1 MVKTEK
7 EVQKQ
12 VIETFKSMGYA
23 YLGDLTKSD
32 NENINKE
39 SLKAWLVKNQKIN
52 DKRWQRIE
60 HEINNALKN
69 DLYEANQK
77 FYELLIYG
85 VKTKISQNEPTQTS
99 WLIDWKDVSKNE
111 FSVAEEVSV
120 KGPNMKRPDIVLYVN
135 GIALGVLE
143 LKNSSVSVESAIRQN
158 LDNQK
163 KEFIRDFFKTI
174 QLVMAGNESQGLR
187 YGVIETK
194 EKYYLSWKEEGVQ
207 KNLFETIEC
216 FLKKERFLEFIHDFL
231 IFDKGQKKCARF
243 HQYFA
248 VKKTQEFIRKQEFIH
263 KKEGGIIWHTQGS
276 GKSLTMVWL
285 AQWLRKN
292 RKEARILIVTDRREL
307 DAQIQGVFEGI
318 DEAIYRTDSKKDLL
332 SVLFEN
338 KEFLVGSLV
347 HKFDD
352 NDLEDLKRQPVLKE
366 WIVLV
371 DECHR
376 TQSGKLHNA
385 MKSLLPNAIF
395 IAFSGTPLLKQ
406 DKKTSQEV
414 FGNYIHCYKFNEAV
428 SDKVVL
434 DLNYEARSVDQ
445 YVSSPEKL
453 DEYFELKTQN
463 LNDAA
468 KTELKKKWANLQK
481 VFSTK
486 NRLEHIVQDIVLD
499 MAKLPRLSNGKGNA
513 MLVAESVYNACRY
526 FELFL
531 ETELKDKVAVI
542 TSYEPNIADLKDC
555 GSNESEE
562 SYKYRTYCK
571 MLQNFFNEKDEKKA
585 LNKTKEFE
593 EEVKKRFINEPSR
606 MKLLIVVDKLLTG
619 FDAPSLTYLYIDKK
633 MQDHELFQAV
643 CRVNRLDGEDKDF
656 GCIIDYSDLFDSLQE
671 AHSDYTNGAFENY
684 EREDIQGL
692 ISDKSQKIKKKL
704 EEARDQLSSLCESV
718 KEPKDEMDYIAYF
731 CGSDL
736 EKNAQKR
743 RLFYQLVGA
752 FLRMFVELNHLEKP
766 IYSKEEMQKIKQE
779 AQFYRHL
786 QKMIGLNSGDS
797 VDLKSYSE
805 DMRRILD
812 AYIKAT
818 DSKTLIKIEDQG
830 LCEVLAQ
837 MDIDDFNKA
846 LSQAFKN
853 ESSMA
858 ESIANNTKKRIIEKE
873 ASDPKYYEKLSS
885 LLNDLI
891 LQFREKKLTYLE
903 YLQQIHDLAK
913 QVIHKENKNYP
924 KKINTN
930 ALKTLYDNLDENE
943 ALALETDACIRGNKK
958 DGWVGHNQKE
968 KNLKIALRKIINDEG
983 LLENAF
989 NLAKHIKEYH

>member
-1 MVKTEK
+1 MKTEK

-52 DKRWQRIE
+52 HERWQRIE
-60 HEINNALKN
+60 HEIHKALEN

-120 KGPNMKRPDIVLYVN
+120 KGANTKRPDIVLYVN

-248 VKKTQEFIRKQEFIH
+248 IKKTQEFIKR
-263 KKEGGIIWHTQGS
+263 KEGGIIWHTQGS

-285 AQWLRKN
+285 TQWLRRNIKQP
-292 RKEARILIVTDRREL
+292 RILIVTDRREL

-318 DEAIYRTDSKKDLL
+318 GEAIYRADSKKDLL

-352 NDLEDLKRQPVLKE
+352 NDLEDLKKQPVLKE

-406 DKKTSQEV
+406 EKKTSQEV
-414 FGNYIHCYKFNEAV
+414 FGNYIHCYKFDEAV

-453 DEYFELKTQN
+453 DKYFELKTQN

-468 KTELKKKWANLQK
+468 KTELKKKWVNLQK

-531 ETELKDKVAVI
+531 ETELKDKMAVI
-542 TSYEPNIADLKDC
+542 TSYEPNITDLKDC

-585 LNKTKEFE
+585 LNKIKEFE
-593 EEVKKRFINEPSR
+593 EEVKKRFINEPAR

-633 MQDHELFQAV
+633 MQDHKLFQAV

-692 ISDKSQKIKKKL
+692 ISNKAQKIKKKL
-704 EEARDQLSSLCESV
+704 EEARDQLRSLCESV
-718 KEPKDEMDYIAYF
+718 KEPKDETGYIAYF

-743 RLFYQLVGA
+743 RLFYQLVGV
-752 FLRMFVELNHLEKP
+752 FLRMFVELNNLEKP

-837 MDIDDFNKA
+837 MGINDFNKE
-846 LSQAFKN
+846 LSQVFKN

-858 ESIANNTKKRIIEKE
+858 ESIANNTRKRIIEKE

-891 LQFREKKLTYLE
+891 NQFREKKLTYLE
-903 YLQQIHDLAK
+903 YLQQIRNLAQ
-913 QVIHKENKNYP
+913 QVIHKEDKNYP

-943 ALALETDACIRGNKK
+943 ALALKIDACIRDNKK

-983 LLENAF
+983 LLENIF
-989 NLAKHIKEYH
+989 NLAKNIEEYR

>member
-1 MVKTEK
+1 MMKTEK

-12 VIETFKSMGYA
+12 VIETFKAMGYA

-32 NENINKE
+32 NKNINKE
-39 SLKAWLVKNQKIN
+39 SLKAWLIKNQKIEPE
-52 DKRWQRIE
+52 RWHKIE
-60 HEINNALKN
+60 QKIHNALKN
-69 DLYEANQK
+69 DLYEANQT

-85 VKTKISQNEPTQTS
+85 VKTKISQNENTQTTY
-99 WLIDWKDVSKNE
+99 LIDWKDVSKNE

-120 KGPNMKRPDIVLYVN
+120 KGPNMKRPDVVLYVN

-143 LKNSSVSVESAIRQN
+143 LKKSSVSVESGIRQN

-174 QLVMAGNESQGLR
+174 QLVMAGNESQGLK
-187 YGVIETK
+187 YSVIETK
-194 EKYYLSWKEEGVQ
+194 EKYYLSWKEEGVL

-216 FLKKERFLEFIHDFL
+216 FLEKERFLEFIHDFL

-248 VKKTQEFIRKQEFIH
+248 IKKTQEFIKR
-263 KKEGGIIWHTQGS
+263 KEGGIIWHTQGS

-285 AQWLRKN
+285 TKWLRSN
-292 RKEARILIVTDRREL
+292 KEQARILIVTDRREL

-318 DEAIYRTDSKKDLL
+318 GEAIYRADSKKDLL

-338 KEFLVGSLV
+338 KEFLVSSLM

-352 NDLEDLKRQPVLKE
+352 NDLKQPVLKE
-366 WIVLV
+366 WVVLV

-376 TQSGKLHNA
+376 TQSAKLHKA

-428 SDKVVL
+428 SDRVVL

-445 YVSSPEKL
+445 YVSSPTKL
-453 DEYFELKTQN
+453 DEYFELKTQG
-463 LNDAA
+463 LNETA
-468 KTELKKKWANLQK
+468 KTELKKKWVNLQK

-486 NRLEHIVQDIVLD
+486 DRLDRIVQDIVLD
-499 MAKLPRLSNGKGNA
+499 MAKLPRLRSEKGNA
-513 MLVAESVYNACRY
+513 MLVAESVYNACQY

-542 TSYEPNIADLKDC
+542 TCYEPNIADLKDC
-555 GSNESEE
+555 GSDENEE
-562 SYKYRTYCK
+562 SYKYRTYCT
-571 MLQNFFNEKDEKKA
+571 MLQNFFNEKDKKKA
-585 LNKTKEFE
+585 LNKIKEFE
-593 EEVKKRFINEPSR
+593 EEVKKRFINEPNR
-606 MKLLIVVDKLLTG
+606 MKLLIVVNKLLTG
-619 FDAPSLTYLYIDKK
+619 FDAPSLTYLYMDKK

-643 CRVNRLDGEDKDF
+643 CRVNRLDSEDKDF
-656 GCIIDYSDLFDSLQE
+656 GCIIDYKDLFDSLQE
-671 AHSDYTNGAFENY
+671 AHSDYTNKAFENY
-684 EREDIQGL
+684 EREYIQGL
-692 ISDKSQKIKKKL
+692 ISDKSQKIKKRL
-704 EEARDQLSSLCESV
+704 EETRDQLKSLGESV

-752 FLRMFVELNHLEKP
+752 FLRMFVELNNLEKSV
-766 IYSKEEMQKIKQE
+766 YSKEEMQKIKQE
-779 AQFYRHL
+779 AEFYRYL

-837 MDIDDFNKA
+837 MDINDFNKE
-846 LSQAFKN
+846 LSEVFKN

-858 ESIANNTKKRIIEKE
+858 ESIANNTRKRIIEKE

-903 YLQQIHDLAK
+903 YLQQIQHLAK
-913 QVIHKENKNYP
+913 QVIDKEKNYP

-943 ALALETDACIRGNKK
+943 ALSLEIDACIRGNKK

-968 KNLKIALRKIINDEG
+968 KNLKIALRKIINDEV
-983 LLENAF
+983 LLENIF
-989 NLAKHIKEYH
+989 NLAKHIEEYY

>member
-1 MVKTEK
+1 MKTEK
-7 EVQKQ
+7 EVQNQ

-39 SLKAWLVKNQKIN
+39 SLKAWLIKSQKIEPE
-52 DKRWQRIE
+52 RWNQIE
-60 HEINNALKN
+60 YKINKALKN

-85 VKTKISQNEPTQTS
+85 VKTQISQNENTQTA
-99 WLIDWKDVSKNE
+99 WLIDWKNIFNNE

-120 KGPNMKRPDIVLYVN
+120 KGPNAKRPDVVLYVN

-143 LKNSSVSVESAIRQN
+143 LKKSSVSVESGIRQN

-174 QLVMAGNESQGLR
+174 QLVMAGNESQGLK

-216 FLKKERFLEFIHDFL
+216 FLEKERFLEFIHDFL

-248 VKKTQEFIRKQEFIH
+248 IKKTQEFIQR
-263 KKEGGIIWHTQGS
+263 KEGGIIWHTQGS

-285 AQWLRKN
+285 TRWLRRN
-292 RKEARILIVTDRREL
+292 RERARVLIVIDRREL
-307 DAQIQGVFEGI
+307 DAQIQGVFQGI
-318 DEAIYRTDSKKDLL
+318 GEKIYRADSKKDLL

-352 NDLEDLKRQPVLKE
+352 NDLEDLKKQPVLKE
-366 WIVLV
+366 WVVLV

-376 TQSGKLHNA
+376 TQSGKLHKA

-414 FGNYIHCYKFNEAV
+414 FGDYIHCYKFNEAV

-434 DLNYEARSVDQ
+434 DLNYEARSVEQ

-468 KTELKKKWANLQK
+468 KTELKKKWVNLQK

-486 NRLEHIVQDIVLD
+486 DRLEHIVQDIVLD
-499 MAKLPRLSNGKGNA
+499 MAKLPRLRSEKGNA

-555 GSNESEE
+555 GSDESEE
-562 SYKYRTYCK
+562 SYKYRAYGK

-593 EEVKKRFINEPSR
+593 EEVKKRFINEPAR

-619 FDAPSLTYLYIDKK
+619 FDAPSLTYLYMDKK
-633 MQDHELFQAV
+633 MQDHGLFQAV
-643 CRVNRLDGEDKDF
+643 CRVNRLDSEDKDF
-656 GCIIDYSDLFDSLQE
+656 GSIIDY
-671 AHSDYTNGAFENY
+671 
-684 EREDIQGL
+684 
-692 ISDKSQKIKKKL
+692 
-704 EEARDQLSSLCESV
+704 
-718 KEPKDEMDYIAYF
+718 
-731 CGSDL
+731 SDL

-752 FLRMFVELNHLEKP
+752 FLRMFVELNNLEKP
-766 IYSKEEMQKIKQE
+766 IYSKEETQQIKQE
-779 AQFYRHL
+779 AECYRHL
-786 QKMIGLNSGDS
+786 QKVIGLSSGDS

-812 AYIKAT
+812 AYIKTT
-818 DSKTLIKIEDQG
+818 DSEVLFQIEDQG

-858 ESIANNTKKRIIEKE
+858 ESIANNTRKRIIEKE

-913 QVIHKENKNYP
+913 KVINKEDRNYP

-943 ALALETDACIRGNKK
+943 ALALEIDACIRGNKK

-968 KNLKIALRKIINDEG
+968 KNLKIALRKIINDEV
-983 LLENAF
+983 LLENVF
-989 NLAKHIKEYH
+989 NLAKHIEEYH

>member
-1 MVKTEK
+1 MKTEK
-7 EVQKQ
+7 EVQNQ
-12 VIETFKSMGYA
+12 VIETFKAMGYA

-39 SLKAWLVKNQKIN
+39 SLKAWLIKNQKIN
-52 DKRWQRIE
+52 DERWRKIE
-60 HEINNALKN
+60 QKIHDALKN
-69 DLYEANQK
+69 DLYEANQT

-85 VKTKISQNEPTQTS
+85 VKTKISQNENTQTTY
-99 WLIDWKDVSKNE
+99 LIDWKDVSKNE

-120 KGPNMKRPDIVLYVN
+120 KGPNAKRPDIVLYVN

-143 LKNSSVSVESAIRQN
+143 LKKSSVSVESGIRQN

-194 EKYYLSWKEEGVQ
+194 EKYYLSWKEEGVL

-216 FLKKERFLEFIHDFL
+216 FLDKKRFLEFIHDFL

-248 VKKTQEFIRKQEFIH
+248 IKKTQEFIQR
-263 KKEGGIIWHTQGS
+263 KEGGIIWHTQGS

-285 AQWLRKN
+285 ARWLREN
-292 RKEARILIVTDRREL
+292 IQQARILIVTDRREL
-307 DAQIQGVFEGI
+307 DAQIQGVFLGI
-318 DEAIYRTDSKKDLL
+318 GENLYRADSKKDLL

-338 KEFLVGSLV
+338 KKFLVSSLM

-352 NDLEDLKRQPVLKE
+352 NDLKQPVLKE
-366 WIVLV
+366 WVVLV

-376 TQSGKLHNA
+376 TQSGKLHKA

-406 DKKTSQEV
+406 EKKTSQEV

-428 SDKVVL
+428 SDRVVL
-434 DLNYEARSVDQ
+434 DLNYEARSVNQ
-445 YVSSPEKL
+445 YVSDPVKL
-453 DEYFELKTQN
+453 DEYFELKTQG
-463 LNDAA
+463 LNEAA

-555 GSNESEE
+555 GSDESEE

-593 EEVKKRFINEPSR
+593 EEVKKRFINEPAR

-619 FDAPSLTYLYIDKK
+619 FDAPSLTYLYMDKK
-633 MQDHELFQAV
+633 MQDHGLFQAV
-643 CRVNRLDGEDKDF
+643 CRVNRLDSEDKDF
-656 GCIIDYSDLFDSLQE
+656 GCIIDYKDLFDSLQE
-671 AHSDYTNGAFENY
+671 AHSDYTNKAFENY

-692 ISDKSQKIKKKL
+692 ISDKAQKIKKRL
-704 EEARDQLSSLCESV
+704 EETRDQLKSLCESV

-731 CGSDL
+731 CGNDL

-752 FLRMFVELNHLEKP
+752 FLRMFVELNNLEKP
-766 IYSKEEMQKIKQE
+766 VYSKEETQKIKQE
-779 AQFYRHL
+779 AEFYRHL
-786 QKMIGLNSGDS
+786 QKVIGLSSGDS

-837 MDIDDFNKA
+837 MNIDDFNKA
-846 LSQAFKN
+846 LSQVFKN

-891 LQFREKKLTYLE
+891 NQFREKKLTYLE
-903 YLQQIHDLAK
+903 YLQQIHNLAQ
-913 QVIHKENKNYP
+913 QVIHKEDKNYP
-924 KKINTN
+924 KKINTK

-968 KNLKIALRKIINDEG
+968 KNLKIALRKIINDEV
-983 LLENAF
+983 LLENIF
-989 NLAKHIKEYH
+989 NLAKHIEEYH

>member
-52 DKRWQRIE
+52 DERWRRIG
-60 HEINNALKN
+60 HKINEALTN

-120 KGPNMKRPDIVLYVN
+120 KGPNTKRPDMVLYVN

-143 LKNSSVSVESAIRQN
+143 LKNSSVSVGSAIRQN

-194 EKYYLSWKEEGVQ
+194 EKHYLSWKEEGVQ

-248 VKKTQEFIRKQEFIH
+248 IKKTQEFIH

-285 AQWLRKN
+285 TQWLRKN
-292 RKEARILIVTDRREL
+292 IKQSRILIVTDRTEL

-318 DEAIYRTDSKKDLL
+318 GEAIYRADSKKDLL

-352 NDLEDLKRQPVLKE
+352 NDLEDLKKQPVLKE

-414 FGNYIHCYKFNEAV
+414 FGDYIHCYKFNEAV

-463 LNDAA
+463 LNDTA

-513 MLVAESVYNACRY
+513 MLVAESVCNACRY

-542 TSYEPNIADLKDC
+542 TSYEPNITDLKDC

-562 SYKYRTYCK
+562 SYKYRAYCK

-593 EEVKKRFINEPSR
+593 EEVKKRFINEPAR

-684 EREDIQGL
+684 EKEDIQGL
-692 ISDKSQKIKKKL
+692 ISNKAQKIKKKL
-704 EEARDQLSSLCESV
+704 EEARDQLRSLCESV
-718 KEPKDEMDYIAYF
+718 KEPKDETGYIAYF

-743 RLFYQLVGA
+743 RLFYQLVGV
-752 FLRMFVELNHLEKP
+752 FLRMFVELNYLEKP

-837 MDIDDFNKA
+837 MDINDFNKE
-846 LSQAFKN
+846 LSEVFKN

-891 LQFREKKLTYLE
+891 NQFREKKLTYLE
-903 YLQQIHDLAK
+903 YLQQIHNLAK
-913 QVIHKENKNYP
+913 QVIHKEDKNYP

-930 ALKTLYDNLDENE
+930 ALKTLYDNLNQNE
-943 ALALETDACIRGNKK
+943 ALALEIDACVRDNKK

-983 LLENAF
+983 LLENTF
-989 NLAKHIKEYH
+989 NLAKHIDEYH

>member
-52 DKRWQRIE
+52 HERWQRIE
-60 HEINNALKN
+60 HKINNALKN
-69 DLYEANQK
+69 DLYEANQE
-77 FYELLIYG
+77 FYKLLIYG
-85 VKTKISQNEPTQTS
+85 VRTRISQNEPTQTS
-99 WLIDWKDVSKNE
+99 WLIDWKDVFKNE
-111 FSVAEEVSV
+111 FSVVEEVSV
-120 KGPNMKRPDIVLYVN
+120 KGQNMKRPDMVLYVN

-194 EKYYLSWKEEGVQ
+194 EKHYLSWKEEGVQ

-248 VKKTQEFIRKQEFIH
+248 VKKTQEFIH

-285 AQWLRKN
+285 TKWLRKN
-292 RKEARILIVTDRREL
+292 IKQARILIVTDRREL
-307 DAQIQGVFEGI
+307 DAQIQGVFLGI
-318 DEAIYRTDSKKDLL
+318 GEAIYRTDSKKDLL

-338 KEFLVGSLV
+338 KEFLIGSLV

-352 NDLEDLKRQPVLKE
+352 NDLEDLKKQPVLKE

-376 TQSGKLHNA
+376 TQSGKLHNT

-406 DKKTSQEV
+406 DKKISQEV

-445 YVSSPEKL
+445 YVSSPKKL

-542 TSYEPNIADLKDC
+542 TSYEPNITDLKDC

-562 SYKYRTYCK
+562 SYKYRAYCK

-633 MQDHELFQAV
+633 MQDHGLFQAV

-692 ISDKSQKIKKKL
+692 ISNKAQKIKKKL
-704 EEARDQLSSLCESV
+704 EEARDQLRSLCESV
-718 KEPKDEMDYIAYF
+718 KEPKDETDYIAYF
-731 CGSDL
+731 CGRDL

-766 IYSKEEMQKIKQE
+766 IYSKEGMQKIKQE

-837 MDIDDFNKA
+837 MDINDFHKE
-846 LSQAFKN
+846 LSEVFKK

-858 ESIANNTKKRIIEKE
+858 ESIANNTRKRIIEKE

-891 LQFREKKLTYLE
+891 NQFREKKLTYLE
-903 YLQQIHDLAK
+903 YLQQIHNLAK
-913 QVIHKENKNYP
+913 QVIHKEDKNYP

-930 ALKTLYDNLDENE
+930 ALKTLYDNLDQNE
-943 ALALETDACIRGNKK
+943 ALALEIDACIRDNKK

-968 KNLKIALRKIINDEG
+968 KNLKIALRKIINDES
-983 LLENAF
+983 LLENIF
-989 NLAKHIKEYH
+989 NLAKHIDEYH

>member
-1 MVKTEK
+1 MMKTER

-12 VIETFKSMGYA
+12 VIETFKAMGYA

-39 SLKAWLVKNQKIN
+39 SLKAWLIKNQKIEP
-52 DKRWQRIE
+52 KRWHKIE
-60 HEINNALKN
+60 QKIHNALKN
-69 DLYEANQK
+69 DLYEANQT

-85 VKTKISQNEPTQTS
+85 VGTKISQNENFQTTY
-99 WLIDWKDVSKNE
+99 LIDWKDVSKNE

-120 KGPNMKRPDIVLYVN
+120 KGPNMKRPDVVLYVN

-143 LKNSSVSVESAIRQN
+143 LKKSSVSVESGIRQN

-174 QLVMAGNESQGLR
+174 QLVMAGNESQGLK

-194 EKYYLSWKEEGVQ
+194 EKYYLSWKEEGVL

-231 IFDKGQKKCARF
+231 IFDKGQKKCTRF

-248 VKKTQEFIRKQEFIH
+248 IKKTQEFINR
-263 KKEGGIIWHTQGS
+263 KEGGIIWHTQGS

-285 AQWLRKN
+285 TKWLRGN
-292 RKEARILIVTDRREL
+292 TTQARVLIVTDRTEL
-307 DAQIQGVFEGI
+307 DAQIQGVFEEIGE
-318 DEAIYRTDSKKDLL
+318 DLYRADSKKDLL

-338 KEFLVGSLV
+338 KEFLVGSLM

-352 NDLEDLKRQPVLKE
+352 NDLKQPVLKE
-366 WIVLV
+366 WVVLV

-376 TQSGKLHNA
+376 THSGKLHNA

-453 DEYFELKTQN
+453 DEYFELKTQG
-463 LNDAA
+463 LNETA
-468 KTELKKKWANLQK
+468 KTELKKKWVNLQK

-486 NRLEHIVQDIVLD
+486 DRLARIVQDIVLD
-499 MAKLPRLSNGKGNA
+499 MAKLPRLRSGKGNA

-555 GSNESEE
+555 GSDENEE
-562 SYKYRTYCK
+562 SYKYRAYCK

-585 LNKTKEFE
+585 LNKIKEFE
-593 EEVKKRFINEPSR
+593 EKVKERFINEPNR

-619 FDAPSLTYLYIDKK
+619 FDAPSLTYLYMDKK
-633 MQDHELFQAV
+633 MQDHGLFQAV
-643 CRVNRLDGEDKDF
+643 CRVNRLDSEDKDF
-656 GCIIDYSDLFDSLQE
+656 GCIIDYKDLFDSLQE
-671 AHSDYTNGAFENY
+671 AHSDYTNKAFENY
-684 EREDIQGL
+684 ERGDIQGL
-692 ISDKSQKIKKKL
+692 ISDKAQKIKKKL
-704 EEARDQLSSLCESV
+704 EETRDQLKSLCESV

-731 CGSDL
+731 CGDNL
-736 EKNAQKR
+736 EKSAQKR

-752 FLRMFVELNHLEKP
+752 FLRMFVELNNLEKP
-766 IYSKEEMQKIKQE
+766 IYSKEETQTIKQE
-779 AQFYRHL
+779 AEFYRHL
-786 QKMIGLNSGDS
+786 QKAVSLSSGDS

-805 DMRRILD
+805 DMHRILD

-818 DSKTLIKIEDQG
+818 DSKVLIRIEDQG

-837 MDIDDFNKA
+837 MDINDFDKE

-853 ESSMA
+853 KSSVA

-891 LQFREKKLTYLE
+891 NQFREKKLTYLE
-903 YLQQIHDLAK
+903 YLQQIQHLAK
-913 QVIHKENKNYP
+913 KVIDKENKNYP

-930 ALKTLYDNLDENE
+930 ALKALYNNLDQNE
-943 ALALETDACIRGNKK
+943 ALALKIDACIRDNKK
-958 DGWVGHNQKE
+958 DGWVGHHQKE

-983 LLENAF
+983 LLENTF
-989 NLAKHIKEYH
+989 NLAKNIEEYR

>member
-52 DKRWQRIE
+52 DERWHKIE
-60 HEINNALKN
+60 QKINNALKN

-85 VKTKISQNEPTQTS
+85 VKTKISQNENTQTTYF
-99 WLIDWKDVSKNE
+99 IDWKDISKNE

-120 KGPNMKRPDIVLYVN
+120 KGPNTKRPDVVLYVN

-143 LKNSSVSVESAIRQN
+143 LKNSSVSVESGIRQN

-174 QLVMAGNESQGLR
+174 QLVMAGNESQGLK
-187 YGVIETK
+187 YGVIETE
-194 EKYYLSWKEEGVQ
+194 EKYYLSWKEEGVL

-216 FLKKERFLEFIHDFL
+216 FLEKGRFLEFIHDFL

-248 VKKTQEFIRKQEFIH
+248 IKKTQEFIKR
-263 KKEGGIIWHTQGS
+263 KEGGIIWHTQGS

-285 AQWLRKN
+285 TRWLRKN
-292 RKEARILIVTDRREL
+292 IKQARVLIVTDRREL
-307 DAQIQGVFEGI
+307 DAQIQGVFQGI
-318 DEAIYRTDSKKDLL
+318 GEDLYRADSKKDLL

-338 KEFLVGSLV
+338 KEFLVGSLMY
-347 HKFDD
+347 KFDD
-352 NDLEDLKRQPVLKE
+352 NDLKQPVLKE

-376 TQSGKLHNA
+376 TQSGKLHKA

-414 FGNYIHCYKFNEAV
+414 FGDYIHCYKFNEAV

-434 DLNYEARSVDQ
+434 DLNYEARSVEQ

-468 KTELKKKWANLQK
+468 KTELKKKWVNLQK

-486 NRLEHIVQDIVLD
+486 DRFEHIVQDIVLD

-513 MLVAESVYNACRY
+513 MLVAEGVHNACRY

-562 SYKYRTYCK
+562 SYKYRVYCK

-585 LNKTKEFE
+585 LNKIKEFE
-593 EEVKKRFINEPSR
+593 EEVKKRFINEPAR

-619 FDAPSLTYLYIDKK
+619 FDAPSLTYLYIDNK
-633 MQDHELFQAV
+633 MKDHKLFQAV
-643 CRVNRLDGEDKDF
+643 CRVNRLDSEDKDF

-671 AHSDYTNGAFENY
+671 AHSDYTNGAFEDY

-692 ISDKSQKIKKKL
+692 ISDKAQKIKKKL
-704 EEARDQLSSLCESV
+704 EEARDQLRSLGESV

-731 CGSDL
+731 CGNDL

-766 IYSKEEMQKIKQE
+766 VYSKEEMQQIKQE
-779 AQFYRHL
+779 VQFYRHL

-830 LCEVLAQ
+830 LCEVLTQ
-837 MDIDDFNKA
+837 MDINDFNKE

-903 YLQQIHDLAK
+903 YLQQIQDLAK
-913 QVIHKENKNYP
+913 KVIDKEDKNYP
-924 KKINTN
+924 KKINTK

-943 ALALETDACIRGNKK
+943 ALALKTDACIRGNKK

-968 KNLKIALRKIINDEG
+968 KNLKIALRKIINDEV
-983 LLENAF
+983 LLENIF
-989 NLAKHIKEYH
+989 NLAKHIEEYH

>member
-52 DKRWQRIE
+52 DERWQRIE
-60 HEINNALKN
+60 HEINDALNN
-69 DLYEANQK
+69 DLYESNQK

-120 KGPNMKRPDIVLYVN
+120 KGPNTKRPDMVLYVN

-174 QLVMAGNESQGLR
+174 QLVMVGNESQGLR
-187 YGVIETK
+187 YGVIETE

-216 FLKKERFLEFIHDFL
+216 FLQKERFLEFIHDFL

-248 VKKTQEFIRKQEFIH
+248 VKKTQEFIH
-263 KKEGGIIWHTQGS
+263 KEEEGGIIWHTQGS

-285 AQWLRKN
+285 TQWLRRNTKQ
-292 RKEARILIVTDRREL
+292 ARILIVTDRREL
-307 DAQIQGVFEGI
+307 DAQIQAVFLGI
-318 DEAIYRTDSKKDLL
+318 GEAIYRTDSKKDLL

-338 KEFLVGSLV
+338 KKSLVGSLV

-352 NDLEDLKRQPVLKE
+352 NDLEDLKKQPVLKE

-445 YVSSPEKL
+445 YVSSPKKL

-499 MAKLPRLSNGKGNA
+499 MAKLPRLGNGKGNA

-531 ETELKDKVAVI
+531 ETELKDKVAAI

-619 FDAPSLTYLYIDKK
+619 FDAPSLTYSYIDKK
-633 MQDHELFQAV
+633 MQDHGLFQAV

-692 ISDKSQKIKKKL
+692 ISDKAQKIKKKL

-718 KEPKDEMDYIAYF
+718 KEPKDETDYIAYF

-743 RLFYQLVGA
+743 RLFYQLVGV
-752 FLRMFVELNHLEKP
+752 FLRMFVELNNLEKP

-805 DMRRILD
+805 DMHRILD
-812 AYIKAT
+812 AYIKAI

-830 LCEVLAQ
+830 LCEV
-837 MDIDDFNKA
+837 FSPNG
-846 LSQAFKN
+846 
-853 ESSMA
+853 
-858 ESIANNTKKRIIEKE
+858 
-873 ASDPKYYEKLSS
+873 Y
-885 LLNDLI
+885 
-891 LQFREKKLTYLE
+891 
-903 YLQQIHDLAK
+903 
-913 QVIHKENKNYP
+913 
-924 KKINTN
+924 
-930 ALKTLYDNLDENE
+930 
-943 ALALETDACIRGNKK
+943 
-958 DGWVGHNQKE
+958 
-968 KNLKIALRKIINDEG
+968 
-983 LLENAF
+983 
-989 NLAKHIKEYH
+989 

>member
-1 MVKTEK
+1 MKTEK

-12 VIETFKSMGYA
+12 VIKTFKSMGYA

-52 DKRWQRIE
+52 HERWQRIE
-60 HEINNALKN
+60 NEINNALKN

-85 VKTKISQNEPTQTS
+85 VKTKTSQNEPTQTS
-99 WLIDWKDVSKNE
+99 WLIDWKDVYKNE

-120 KGPNMKRPDIVLYVN
+120 KGQNTKRPDMVLYVN

-158 LDNQK
+158 IDNQK

-248 VKKTQEFIRKQEFIH
+248 VKKTQEFIHR
-263 KKEGGIIWHTQGS
+263 KEGGIIWHTQGS

-285 AQWLRKN
+285 TQWLRRNIKQ
-292 RKEARILIVTDRREL
+292 ARILIVTDRREL
-307 DAQIQGVFEGI
+307 DAQIQGVFLGI
-318 DEAIYRTDSKKDLL
+318 GEAIYRADSKKDLL

-352 NDLEDLKRQPVLKE
+352 NDLEDLKKQPVLEK

-385 MKSLLPNAIF
+385 MKSLIPNAIF

-414 FGNYIHCYKFNEAV
+414 FGDYIHCYKFNEAV

-445 YVSSPEKL
+445 YVSSPKKL

-463 LNDAA
+463 LNDTA

-542 TSYEPNIADLKDC
+542 TSYEPNITDLKDC
-555 GSNESEE
+555 GSNENEE

-633 MQDHELFQAV
+633 MQDHGLFQAV
-643 CRVNRLDGEDKDF
+643 CRMNRLDGEDKDF

-684 EREDIQGL
+684 KKEDIQGL
-692 ISDKSQKIKKKL
+692 ISNKAQKIKKKL
-704 EEARDQLSSLCESV
+704 EEARDQLRSLCESV

-779 AQFYRHL
+779 VQFYRHL

-837 MDIDDFNKA
+837 MDINDFHKE
-846 LSQAFKN
+846 LSEVFKK

-858 ESIANNTKKRIIEKE
+858 ESIANNTRKRIIEKE

-891 LQFREKKLTYLE
+891 NQFREKKLTYLE
-903 YLQQIHDLAK
+903 YLQQIHNLAK
-913 QVIHKENKNYP
+913 QVIHKEDKNYP

-930 ALKTLYDNLDENE
+930 ALKTLYDNLDQNE
-943 ALALETDACIRGNKK
+943 ALALEIDACIRDNKK

-968 KNLKIALRKIINDEG
+968 KNLKIALRKIINDES
-983 LLENAF
+983 LLENIF
-989 NLAKHIKEYH
+989 NLAKHIDKYH

>member
-1 MVKTEK
+1 
-7 EVQKQ
+7 
-12 VIETFKSMGYA
+12 MGNSN
-23 YLGDLTKSD
+23 KSD

-52 DKRWQRIE
+52 DERWQRIE
-60 HEINNALKN
+60 HEIHKALKN

-85 VKTKISQNEPTQTS
+85 VKTKISQDEPTQTS

-120 KGPNMKRPDIVLYVN
+120 KGPNTKRPDMVLYVN

-187 YGVIETK
+187 YGVIETE
-194 EKYYLSWKEEGVQ
+194 EKYYLSWKEEGVL

-248 VKKTQEFIRKQEFIH
+248 VKKTQEFIH

-285 AQWLRKN
+285 TKWLRKN
-292 RKEARILIVTDRREL
+292 KKQARILIVTDRREL

-318 DEAIYRTDSKKDLL
+318 GEAIYRADSKKDLL

-352 NDLEDLKRQPVLKE
+352 NDLEDLKKQPVLKE

-395 IAFSGTPLLKQ
+395 IAFSGTPLLQQ

-445 YVSSPEKL
+445 YISNPKKL

-463 LNDAA
+463 LNDTA

-593 EEVKKRFINEPSR
+593 EEIKKRFINEPAR

-633 MQDHELFQAV
+633 MQDHGLFQAV

-671 AHSDYTNGAFENY
+671 AHSDYANGAFENY
-684 EREDIQGL
+684 EKEDIQGL
-692 ISDKSQKIKKKL
+692 ISNKSQKIKKKL
-704 EEARDQLSSLCESV
+704 EETRDQLRSLGESV
-718 KEPKDEMDYIAYF
+718 KEPKDETGYIAYF

-766 IYSKEEMQKIKQE
+766 VYSQEEMQKIKQE

-837 MDIDDFNKA
+837 MDINDFNKE
-846 LSQAFKN
+846 LSQVFKN

-891 LQFREKKLTYLE
+891 NQFREKKLTYLE
-903 YLQQIHDLAK
+903 YLQQIHNLAK
-913 QVIHKENKNYP
+913 QVIHKEDKNYP

-930 ALKTLYDNLDENE
+930 ALKALYDNLDQNE
-943 ALALETDACIRGNKK
+943 ALALEIDACIRDNKK

-968 KNLKIALRKIINDEG
+968 KNLKIALRKVINDEG
-983 LLENAF
+983 LLENIF
-989 NLAKHIKEYH
+989 NLAKRIDKYH

>member
-1 MVKTEK
+1 MKTEK

-39 SLKAWLVKNQKIN
+39 SLKAWLVKNQTIN
-52 DKRWQRIE
+52 DERWQRIE

-85 VKTKISQNEPTQTS
+85 VKTKISQNENFQTTY
-99 WLIDWKDVSKNE
+99 LIDWKDVSKNE

-143 LKNSSVSVESAIRQN
+143 LKKSSVSVESTIRQN

-174 QLVMAGNESQGLR
+174 QLVMAGNESQGLK

-248 VKKTQEFIRKQEFIH
+248 VKKTQEFIH

-285 AQWLRKN
+285 AQWLRRN

-318 DEAIYRTDSKKDLL
+318 GEAIYRADSKKDLL

-366 WIVLV
+366 WVVLV

-406 DKKTSQEV
+406 DKKTSREV

-445 YVSSPEKL
+445 YVSSPKKL

-463 LNDAA
+463 LNEAA

-486 NRLEHIVQDIVLD
+486 NRLEHIAQDIVLD

-513 MLVAESVYNACRY
+513 MLVAGSVYNACRY

-542 TSYEPNIADLKDC
+542 TSYEPNITDLKDC
-555 GSNESEE
+555 GSHESEE
-562 SYKYRTYCK
+562 SYKYRAYCK

-606 MKLLIVVDKLLTG
+606 MKLLIVVHRLLTG

-633 MQDHELFQAV
+633 MQDHGLFQAV

-656 GCIIDYSDLFDSLQE
+656 GSIIDYSDLFDSLQE
-671 AHSDYTNGAFENY
+671 VHSDYTNGAFENY

-692 ISDKSQKIKKKL
+692 ISDKAQKIKKKL
-704 EEARDQLSSLCESV
+704 EEARDQLRSLCESV
-718 KEPKDEMDYIAYF
+718 KEPKDETDYIAYF

-736 EKNAQKR
+736 EKSAQKR

-752 FLRMFVELNHLEKP
+752 FLRMFVELNHLEKS
-766 IYSKEEMQKIKQE
+766 IYSQEEMQKIKQE

-805 DMRRILD
+805 DMHRILD

-837 MDIDDFNKA
+837 MDINDFSKE
-846 LSQAFKN
+846 LSEVFKK

-885 LLNDLI
+885 LLDDLI
-891 LQFREKKLTYLE
+891 SQFREKKLTYLE
-903 YLQQIHDLAK
+903 YLQQIRNLAK
-913 QVIHKENKNYP
+913 QVVHKEDKNYP

-930 ALKTLYDNLDENE
+930 ALKTLYDNLDQNE
-943 ALALETDACIRGNKK
+943 ALALEIDACIRDNKK

-968 KNLKIALRKIINDEG
+968 KNLKIALRKIINDED
-983 LLENAF
+983 LLENTF
-989 NLAKHIKEYH
+989 NLAKHIDEYH

>member
-1 MVKTEK
+1 
-7 EVQKQ
+7 
-12 VIETFKSMGYA
+12 MGYA

-52 DKRWQRIE
+52 DERWHKIE
-60 HEINNALKN
+60 QKIHNALKN

-85 VKTKISQNEPTQTS
+85 VNTKISQNEPYQTT

-120 KGPNMKRPDIVLYVN
+120 KGPNTKRPDVVLYVN

-143 LKNSSVSVESAIRQN
+143 LKKSSVSVESGIRQN

-187 YGVIETK
+187 YGVIETE
-194 EKYYLSWKEEGVQ
+194 EKYYLSWKEEGVL
-207 KNLFETIEC
+207 KNLFETIER

-248 VKKTQEFIRKQEFIH
+248 IKKTQEFIQR
-263 KKEGGIIWHTQGS
+263 KEGGIIWHTQGS

-285 AQWLRKN
+285 TKWLRRN
-292 RKEARILIVTDRREL
+292 TTQARILIVTDRREL

-318 DEAIYRTDSKKDLL
+318 GEKIYRADSKKDLL
-332 SVLFEN
+332 SALFEN
-338 KEFLVGSLV
+338 KEFLVGALV

-352 NDLEDLKRQPVLKE
+352 NDLEDLKKQPVLKE
-366 WIVLV
+366 WVVLV

-376 TQSGKLHNA
+376 TQSGKLHKA

-414 FGNYIHCYKFNEAV
+414 FGDYIHCYKFNEA
-428 SDKVVL
+428 
-434 DLNYEARSVDQ
+434 RSVNQ

-468 KTELKKKWANLQK
+468 KTELKKKWVNLQK

-555 GSNESEE
+555 GSDESEE
-562 SYKYRTYCK
+562 SYKYRAYCK
-571 MLQNFFNEKDEKKA
+571 MLQNFFDEKDEKKA
-585 LNKTKEFE
+585 LNKIKEFG
-593 EEVKKRFINEPSR
+593 EEVKKRFINEPAR

-619 FDAPSLTYLYIDKK
+619 FDAPSLTYLYIDQK
-633 MQDHELFQAV
+633 MKDHKLFQAV

-692 ISDKSQKIKKKL
+692 ISDKAQKIKKKL
-704 EEARDQLSSLCESV
+704 EETRDQLKSLCEGV

-766 IYSKEEMQKIKQE
+766 VYSKEEMQKIKQE
-779 AQFYRHL
+779 AEFYRHL
-786 QKMIGLNSGDS
+786 QKAVSLNSGDS

-818 DSKTLIKIEDQG
+818 DSETLIKIEDQG

-837 MDIDDFNKA
+837 MNVNDFNKA
-846 LSQAFKN
+846 LSQVFKN

-913 QVIHKENKNYP
+913 KVINKENRNYP

-943 ALALETDACIRGNKK
+943 ALALKIDACIRGNKK

-968 KNLKIALRKIINDEG
+968 KNLKIALRKTIKNES
-983 LLENAF
+983 LLENTF
-989 NLAKHIKEYH
+989 NLAKHIDEYH

>member
-52 DKRWQRIE
+52 HERWQRIE
-60 HEINNALKN
+60 HEINDALKN
-69 DLYEANQK
+69 DLYEANQE
-77 FYELLIYG
+77 FYKLLIYG

-99 WLIDWKDVSKNE
+99 WLIDWKDVFKNE

-120 KGPNMKRPDIVLYVN
+120 KGQNMKRPDVVLYVN

-174 QLVMAGNESQGLR
+174 QLVMVGNESQGLR

-194 EKYYLSWKEEGVQ
+194 EKHYLSWKEEGVQ

-248 VKKTQEFIRKQEFIH
+248 VKKTQEFIH

-285 AQWLRKN
+285 TQWLRKN
-292 RKEARILIVTDRREL
+292 IKQARILIVTDRREL

-318 DEAIYRTDSKKDLL
+318 GEAIYRADSKKDLL

-352 NDLEDLKRQPVLKE
+352 NDLEDLKKQPILKE

-376 TQSGKLHNA
+376 TQGGKLHNA

-406 DKKTSQEV
+406 EKKTSQEV
-414 FGNYIHCYKFNEAV
+414 FGDYIHCYKFNEAV

-463 LNDAA
+463 LNDTA

-562 SYKYRTYCK
+562 SYKYRAYCK

-593 EEVKKRFINEPSR
+593 EEVKKRFINEPAR

-633 MQDHELFQAV
+633 MQDHGLFQAV

-684 EREDIQGL
+684 EREDIQGF
-692 ISDKSQKIKKKL
+692 ISNKAQKIKKKL
-704 EEARDQLSSLCESV
+704 EETRDQLRSLCESV

-731 CGSDL
+731 CGSDS

-752 FLRMFVELNHLEKP
+752 FLRMFVELNNLEKP
-766 IYSKEEMQKIKQE
+766 VYSKEEMQQIKQE

-786 QKMIGLNSGDS
+786 QKAVSLNSGDS

-837 MDIDDFNKA
+837 MDINDFNKE
-846 LSQAFKN
+846 LSQVFKN

-858 ESIANNTKKRIIEKE
+858 ESIANNTRKRIIEKE

-891 LQFREKKLTYLE
+891 NQFREKKLTYLE
-903 YLQQIHDLAK
+903 YLQQIHNLAK
-913 QVIHKENKNYP
+913 QVIHKEDKNYP
-924 KKINTN
+924 KKINAN
-930 ALKTLYDNLDENE
+930 ALKTLYNNLDQNE
-943 ALALETDACIRGNKK
+943 ALALEIDACIRDNKK
-958 DGWVGHNQKE
+958 DGWVGHHQKG
-968 KNLKIALRKIINDEG
+968 KNLKIALRKTINDES
-983 LLENAF
+983 LLENIF
-989 NLAKHIKEYH
+989 NLAKHIDEYH

>member
-1 MVKTEK
+1 MKTER

-39 SLKAWLVKNQKIN
+39 SLKAWLIKNQKIS
-52 DKRWQRIE
+52 DERWHKIE
-60 HEINNALKN
+60 HKINSTLKN

-77 FYELLIYG
+77 FYDLLIYG
-85 VKTKISQNEPTQTS
+85 VGTKIIQNENTQTTY
-99 WLIDWKDVSKNE
+99 LIDWKDVSKNE

-120 KGPNMKRPDIVLYVN
+120 KGPNMKRPDIMLYVN

-143 LKNSSVSVESAIRQN
+143 LKKSSVSVESGIRQN

-174 QLVMAGNESQGLR
+174 QLVMAGNESQGLK

-248 VKKTQEFIRKQEFIH
+248 IKKTQEFIQRE
-263 KKEGGIIWHTQGS
+263 EGGIIWHTQGS

-285 AQWLRKN
+285 TQWLRKN
-292 RKEARILIVTDRREL
+292 RQQARILIVTDRREL
-307 DAQIQGVFEGI
+307 DAQIQGVFSGI
-318 DEAIYRTDSKKDLL
+318 GEKNLYRADSKKDLL

-352 NDLEDLKRQPVLKE
+352 NDLEDLKKQPVLKK
-366 WIVLV
+366 WVVLV

-376 TQSGKLHNA
+376 TQSGKLHKA

-406 DKKTSQEV
+406 EKKTSQEV

-428 SDKVVL
+428 SDRVVL

-453 DEYFELKTQN
+453 DEYFELKTQG
-463 LNDAA
+463 LNETA
-468 KTELKKKWANLQK
+468 KTELKKKWVNLQK

-486 NRLEHIVQDIVLD
+486 DRLARIVQDIVLD
-499 MAKLPRLSNGKGNA
+499 MAKLPRLRSGKGNA

-555 GSNESEE
+555 GSDESEE

-571 MLQNFFNEKDEKKA
+571 MLQNFFHEKDEKKA
-585 LNKTKEFE
+585 LNQIKEFE
-593 EEVKKRFINEPSR
+593 EKVKERFINEPNR

-619 FDAPSLTYLYIDKK
+619 FDAPSLTYLYIDKT
-633 MQDHELFQAV
+633 MQDHGLFQAV
-643 CRVNRLDGEDKDF
+643 CRVNRLD
-656 GCIIDYSDLFDSLQE
+656 S
-671 AHSDYTNGAFENY
+671 
-684 EREDIQGL
+684 
-692 ISDKSQKIKKKL
+692 
-704 EEARDQLSSLCESV
+704 
-718 KEPKDEMDYIAYF
+718 
-731 CGSDL
+731 
-736 EKNAQKR
+736 
-743 RLFYQLVGA
+743 
-752 FLRMFVELNHLEKP
+752 
-766 IYSKEEMQKIKQE
+766 
-779 AQFYRHL
+779 
-786 QKMIGLNSGDS
+786 
-797 VDLKSYSE
+797 
-805 DMRRILD
+805 
-812 AYIKAT
+812 
-818 DSKTLIKIEDQG
+818 
-830 LCEVLAQ
+830 
-837 MDIDDFNKA
+837 
-846 LSQAFKN
+846 
-853 ESSMA
+853 
-858 ESIANNTKKRIIEKE
+858 
-873 ASDPKYYEKLSS
+873 
-885 LLNDLI
+885 
-891 LQFREKKLTYLE
+891 
-903 YLQQIHDLAK
+903 
-913 QVIHKENKNYP
+913 
-924 KKINTN
+924 
-930 ALKTLYDNLDENE
+930 
-943 ALALETDACIRGNKK
+943 
-958 DGWVGHNQKE
+958 
-968 KNLKIALRKIINDEG
+968 
-983 LLENAF
+983 
-989 NLAKHIKEYH
+989 

>member
-1 MVKTEK
+1 MFDKLYSF
-7 EVQKQ
+7 
-12 VIETFKSMGYA
+12 FKR
-23 YLGDLTKSD
+23 YLSANGGIYFNDTPLYDSLYTKSGY
-32 NENINKE
+32 EKC
-39 SLKAWLVKNQKIN
+39 SLKK
-52 DKRWQRIE
+52 DT
-60 HEINNALKN
+60 ALFYKTK
-69 DLYEANQK
+69 DLYYVKSETIYK
-77 FYELLIYG
+77 DFCFELENMVFNFDTSSLES
-85 VKTKISQNEPTQTS
+85 KKNNEKIDLVFN
-99 WLIDWKDVSKNE
+99 LKDVDTKTNTLN
-111 FSVAEEVSV
+111 FSVTLSS
-120 KGPNMKRPDIVLYVN
+120 KG
-135 GIALGVLE
+135 
-143 LKNSSVSVESAIRQN
+143 
-158 LDNQK
+158 NQ
-163 KEFIRDFFKTI
+163 
-174 QLVMAGNESQGLR
+174 
-187 YGVIETK
+187 TK
-194 EKYYLSWKEEGVQ
+194 MSE
-207 KNLFETIEC
+207 I
-216 FLKKERFLEFIHDFL
+216 
-231 IFDKGQKKCARF
+231 
-243 HQYFA
+243 
-248 VKKTQEFIRKQEFIH
+248 
-263 KKEGGIIWHTQGS
+263 
-276 GKSLTMVWL
+276 
-285 AQWLRKN
+285 
-292 RKEARILIVTDRREL
+292 
-307 DAQIQGVFEGI
+307 
-318 DEAIYRTDSKKDLL
+318 
-332 SVLFEN
+332 
-338 KEFLVGSLV
+338 
-347 HKFDD
+347 
-352 NDLEDLKRQPVLKE
+352 LKE

-406 DKKTSQEV
+406 EKKTSQEV
-414 FGNYIHCYKFNEAV
+414 FGDYIHCYKFNEAV

-445 YVSSPEKL
+445 YVSSPKKL

-562 SYKYRTYCK
+562 SYKYRAYCK

-619 FDAPSLTYLYIDKK
+619 FDAPSLTYLYMDKK
-633 MQDHELFQAV
+633 MQDHGLFQAV
-643 CRVNRLDGEDKDF
+643 CRVNRLDSEDKDF
-656 GCIIDYSDLFDSLQE
+656 GSIIDYSDLFDSLQE

-684 EREDIQGL
+684 EKEDIQGL
-692 ISDKSQKIKKKL
+692 ISDKAQKIKKKL
-704 EEARDQLSSLCESV
+704 EEAREQLRSLCESV
-718 KEPKDEMDYIAYF
+718 KEPKDEMGYIAYF

-743 RLFYQLVGA
+743 RLFYQLVGM

-779 AQFYRHL
+779 VQFYRHL

-837 MDIDDFNKA
+837 MDINDFNKE
-846 LSQAFKN
+846 LSQVFKK

-858 ESIANNTKKRIIEKE
+858 ESIANNTRKRIIEKE

-891 LQFREKKLTYLE
+891 NQFREKKLTYLE
-903 YLQQIHDLAK
+903 YLQQIHNLAK
-913 QVIHKENKNYP
+913 QVIHKEDKSYP

-930 ALKTLYDNLDENE
+930 ALKTLYDNLDQNE
-943 ALALETDACIRGNKK
+943 ALALEIDACIRDNKK

-968 KNLKIALRKIINDEG
+968 KNLKIALRKVINDEG
-983 LLENAF
+983 LLENTF
-989 NLAKHIKEYH
+989 NLAKHIDEYH

>member
-1 MVKTEK
+1 M
-7 EVQKQ
+7 
-12 VIETFKSMGYA
+12 A

-32 NENINKE
+32 NENIDKE

-52 DKRWQRIE
+52 HERWQRIE
-60 HEINNALKN
+60 HEINKALEN
-69 DLYEANQK
+69 DLYEANQE

-85 VKTKISQNEPTQTS
+85 VKTQISQNEPTTQTS

-120 KGPNMKRPDIVLYVN
+120 KGQNMKRPDVVLYVN

-194 EKYYLSWKEEGVQ
+194 EKHYLSWKEEGVQ

-216 FLKKERFLEFIHDFL
+216 FLQKERFLEFIHDFL

-248 VKKTQEFIRKQEFIH
+248 IKKTQEFICRR
-263 KKEGGIIWHTQGS
+263 KEGGIIWHTQGS

-285 AQWLRKN
+285 TKWLRSNTKQ
-292 RKEARILIVTDRREL
+292 ARILIVTDRREL
-307 DAQIQGVFEGI
+307 DAQIQGVFLGI
-318 DEAIYRTDSKKDLL
+318 GEAIYRTDSKKDLL

-338 KEFLVGSLV
+338 KKFLVGSLV

-352 NDLEDLKRQPVLKE
+352 NDLEDLKKQPVLKE

-463 LNDAA
+463 LNDTA

-562 SYKYRTYCK
+562 SYKYRAYCK

-633 MQDHELFQAV
+633 MKDHELFQAV

-684 EREDIQGL
+684 EREDVQGL
-692 ISDKSQKIKKKL
+692 ISNKAQKIKKKL
-704 EEARDQLSSLCESV
+704 EEARDQLRSLCESV
-718 KEPKDEMDYIAYF
+718 KEPKDETDYIAYF
-731 CGSDL
+731 CGSDS

-743 RLFYQLVGA
+743 RLFYQLVGV

-766 IYSKEEMQKIKQE
+766 IYSQEEMQKIKQE

-837 MDIDDFNKA
+837 MDINDFHKE
-846 LSQAFKN
+846 LSEVFKN
-853 ESSMA
+853 KSSMA
-858 ESIANNTKKRIIEKE
+858 ESIANNTRKRIIEKE

-891 LQFREKKLTYLE
+891 SQFREKKLTYLE
-903 YLQQIHDLAK
+903 YLQQIHNLAK
-913 QVIHKENKNYP
+913 QVIHKEDKNYP

-930 ALKTLYDNLDENE
+930 ALKTLYNNLDQNE
-943 ALALETDACIRGNKK
+943 ALALEIDACIRDNKK

-983 LLENAF
+983 LLENIF
-989 NLAKHIKEYH
+989 NLAKHIDEYH

>member
-60 HEINNALKN
+60 HEIHKALNN

-85 VKTKISQNEPTQTS
+85 VKTKTSQDEPTQTS

-120 KGPNMKRPDIVLYVN
+120 KGPNTKRPDMVLYVN

-194 EKYYLSWKEEGVQ
+194 EKHYLSWKEEGVQ

-248 VKKTQEFIRKQEFIH
+248 VKKTQEFIH

-285 AQWLRKN
+285 TQWLRKN
-292 RKEARILIVTDRREL
+292 IKQARILIVTDRREL

-318 DEAIYRTDSKKDLL
+318 GEAIYRTDSKKDLL

-352 NDLEDLKRQPVLKE
+352 NDLEDLKKQPVLKE

-376 TQSGKLHNA
+376 TQSGKFHNA

-406 DKKTSQEV
+406 EKKTSQEV

-499 MAKLPRLSNGKGNA
+499 MAKLSRLSNGKGNA
-513 MLVAESVYNACRY
+513 MLVAESVSNACLY

-555 GSNESEE
+555 GSNESEKSRE
-562 SYKYRTYCK
+562 YRAYCK

-593 EEVKKRFINEPSR
+593 EEVKKRFINEPAR
-606 MKLLIVVDKLLTG
+606 MKLLIVVEKLLTG

-684 EREDIQGL
+684 EKEDIQGL
-692 ISDKSQKIKKKL
+692 ISNKAQKIKKKL
-704 EEARDQLSSLCESV
+704 EEARGQLRSLCESV
-718 KEPKDEMDYIAYF
+718 KDP
-731 CGSDL
+731 
-736 EKNAQKR
+736 
-743 RLFYQLVGA
+743 
-752 FLRMFVELNHLEKP
+752 
-766 IYSKEEMQKIKQE
+766 
-779 AQFYRHL
+779 
-786 QKMIGLNSGDS
+786 
-797 VDLKSYSE
+797 
-805 DMRRILD
+805 
-812 AYIKAT
+812 
-818 DSKTLIKIEDQG
+818 
-830 LCEVLAQ
+830 
-837 MDIDDFNKA
+837 
-846 LSQAFKN
+846 KN
-853 ESSMA
+853 ETDMG
-858 ESIANNTKKRIIEKE
+858 E
-873 ASDPKYYEKLSS
+873 
-885 LLNDLI
+885 
-891 LQFREKKLTYLE
+891 LQ
-903 YLQQIHDLAK
+903 H
-913 QVIHKENKNYP
+913 
-924 KKINTN
+924 
-930 ALKTLYDNLDENE
+930 
-943 ALALETDACIRGNKK
+943 C
-958 DGWVGHNQKE
+958 
-968 KNLKIALRKIINDEG
+968 
-983 LLENAF
+983 
-989 NLAKHIKEYH
+989 

>member
-1 MVKTEK
+1 MKTEK

-39 SLKAWLVKNQKIN
+39 SLKAWLIKNQKIS
-52 DKRWQRIE
+52 DERWHKIE
-60 HEINNALKN
+60 QKIHNALKN
-69 DLYEANQK
+69 DLYEANQT
-77 FYELLIYG
+77 FYDLLIYG
-85 VKTKISQNEPTQTS
+85 VDTKISQNENTQKT
-99 WLIDWKDVSKNE
+99 WLIDWKDVFKNE
-111 FSVAEEVSV
+111 FGVAEEVSV
-120 KGPNMKRPDIVLYVN
+120 KGSNTKRPDVVLYVN

-143 LKNSSVSVESAIRQN
+143 LKKSSVSVESAIRQN

-194 EKYYLSWKEEGVQ
+194 EKHYLSWKEEGVQ

-216 FLKKERFLEFIHDFL
+216 FLEKERFLEFIHDFL
-231 IFDKGQKKCARF
+231 IFDKGQKKCTRF

-248 VKKTQEFIRKQEFIH
+248 IKKTQEFIKR
-263 KKEGGIIWHTQGS
+263 KEGGIIWHTQGS

-285 AQWLRKN
+285 TQWLRRN

-307 DAQIQGVFEGI
+307 DAQIQGVFKGTGEKSY
-318 DEAIYRTDSKKDLL
+318 YRADSKKDLL

-352 NDLEDLKRQPVLKE
+352 NDLEDLKKQPVLKE

-406 DKKTSQEV
+406 ERKTSQEV
-414 FGNYIHCYKFNEAV
+414 FGDYIHCYKFNEAV

-445 YVSSPEKL
+445 YVSSPKKL

-486 NRLEHIVQDIVLD
+486 DRLEHIVQDIVLD
-499 MAKLPRLSNGKGNA
+499 MAKLPRLKNGKGNA
-513 MLVAESVYNACRY
+513 MLVAESVHSACRY
-526 FELFL
+526 FEFFL

-542 TSYEPNIADLKDC
+542 TSYEPNITDLKDC

-562 SYKYRTYCK
+562 SYKYRAYCK

-593 EEVKKRFINEPSR
+593 EEVKKRFINEPAR

-633 MQDHELFQAV
+633 MKDHGLFQAV
-643 CRVNRLDGEDKDF
+643 CRVNRLDSEDKDF
-656 GCIIDYSDLFDSLQE
+656 GCIIDYKDLFDSLQE

-692 ISDKSQKIKKKL
+692 ISDKAQKIKKKL
-704 EEARDQLSSLCESV
+704 EEARDQLRSLCESV

-743 RLFYQLVGA
+743 RLFYQLVGM
-752 FLRMFVELNHLEKP
+752 FLRMFVELNNLEKP

-779 AQFYRHL
+779 VEFYRHL
-786 QKMIGLNSGDS
+786 QRMIGLNSGDS

-812 AYIKAT
+812 AYIKAK

-837 MDIDDFNKA
+837 MDINDFHKE

-853 ESSMA
+853 ESFMA
-858 ESIANNTKKRIIEKE
+858 ESIANNTRKRIIEKE

-891 LQFREKKLTYLE
+891 NQFREKKLTYLE

-913 QVIHKENKNYP
+913 QVIHKEDKSYP

-930 ALKTLYDNLDENE
+930 ALKTLYDNLDQNE
-943 ALALETDACIRGNKK
+943 ALALEIDACIRDNKK

-968 KNLKIALRKIINDEG
+968 KNLKIALRKVINDEG
-983 LLENAF
+983 LLENTF

>member
-1 MVKTEK
+1 MKTEK

-12 VIETFKSMGYA
+12 VIETFKAMGYA

-39 SLKAWLVKNQKIN
+39 SLKAWLIKNQKIEPE
-52 DKRWQRIE
+52 RWHKIE
-60 HEINNALKN
+60 QKIHDALKN
-69 DLYEANQK
+69 DLYEANQT
-77 FYELLIYG
+77 FYNLLIYG
-85 VKTKISQNEPTQTS
+85 VGTKISQNENFQTTY
-99 WLIDWKDVSKNE
+99 LIDWKDVSKNE

-120 KGPNMKRPDIVLYVN
+120 KGPNTKRPDMVLYIN

-143 LKNSSVSVESAIRQN
+143 LKKSSMSVESGIRQN

-174 QLVMAGNESQGLR
+174 QLVMAGNESQGLK

-194 EKYYLSWKEEGVQ
+194 EKYYLSWKEEGVL

-248 VKKTQEFIRKQEFIH
+248 IKKTQEFIKR
-263 KKEGGIIWHTQGS
+263 KEGGIIWHTQGS

-285 AQWLRKN
+285 ARWLRRN
-292 RKEARILIVTDRREL
+292 TTQARVLIVTDRREL
-307 DAQIQGVFEGI
+307 DAQIQGVFSGI
-318 DEAIYRTDSKKDLL
+318 GEDLYRADSKKDLL
-332 SVLFEN
+332 SALFEN

-352 NDLEDLKRQPVLKE
+352 NDLKQPVLKE
-366 WIVLV
+366 WVVLV

-376 TQSGKLHNA
+376 TQSAKLHKA

-414 FGNYIHCYKFNEAV
+414 FGDYIHCYKFN
-428 SDKVVL
+428 
-434 DLNYEARSVDQ
+434 EARSVDQ
-445 YVSSPEKL
+445 YVSSPKKL

-468 KTELKKKWANLQK
+468 KTELKKKWVNLQK

-486 NRLEHIVQDIVLD
+486 DRLARIVQDIVLD
-499 MAKLPRLSNGKGNA
+499 MAKLPRLRSEKGNA

-555 GSNESEE
+555 GSDESEE
-562 SYKYRTYCK
+562 SYQYRVYGK

-585 LNKTKEFE
+585 LNKIKEFE
-593 EEVKKRFINEPSR
+593 EEVKKRFINEPAR
-606 MKLLIVVDKLLTG
+606 MKLLIVVEKLLTG

-633 MQDHELFQAV
+633 MQDHKLFQAV
-643 CRVNRLDGEDKDF
+643 CRVNRLDSEDKDF
-656 GCIIDYSDLFDSLQE
+656 GCIIDYKDLFDSLQE
-671 AHSDYTNGAFENY
+671 VHSDYTNKAFENY
-684 EREDIQGL
+684 EREDIQGF
-692 ISDKSQKIKKKL
+692 ISDKAQKIKKKL
-704 EEARDQLSSLCESV
+704 EETRDQLKSLCESV
-718 KEPKDEMDYIAYF
+718 KEPKDERDYTDYF

-752 FLRMFVELNHLEKP
+752 FLRMFVELNNVEKP
-766 IYSKEEMQKIKQE
+766 VYSKEEMHKIKQE
-779 AQFYRHL
+779 AEFYRHL
-786 QKMIGLNSGDS
+786 QKAVSLSSGDS

-805 DMRRILD
+805 DMHRILD

-818 DSKTLIKIEDQG
+818 DSKVLIRIEDQG

-837 MDIDDFNKA
+837 MDINDFNKE

-891 LQFREKKLTYLE
+891 NQFREKKLTYLE
-903 YLQQIHDLAK
+903 YLQQIQHLAK
-913 QVIHKENKNYP
+913 KVIDKENKNYP

-943 ALALETDACIRGNKK
+943 PLALKIDACIRDNKK

-968 KNLKIALRKIINDEG
+968 KNLKIALRKIINDEV
-983 LLENAF
+983 LLENIF
-989 NLAKHIKEYH
+989 NLAKHIEEYH

>member
-12 VIETFKSMGYA
+12 VIETFKAMGYA

-39 SLKAWLVKNQKIN
+39 SLKAWLIKNQKIN
-52 DKRWQRIE
+52 NERWHHIE
-60 HEINNALKN
+60 HKIKEALKN
-69 DLYEANQK
+69 DLYEANEK
-77 FYELLIYG
+77 FYNLLIYG
-85 VKTKISQNEPTQTS
+85 VKTKISQNEQTQTS

-120 KGPNMKRPDIVLYVN
+120 KGSNAKRPDIVLYIN

-143 LKNSSVSVESAIRQN
+143 LKKSSVSVESAIRQN

-174 QLVMAGNESQGLR
+174 QLVMAGNESQGLK
-187 YGVIETK
+187 YGVIETE
-194 EKYYLSWKEEGVQ
+194 EKYYLSWKEDGVQ

-248 VKKTQEFIRKQEFIH
+248 IKKTQESIRR
-263 KKEGGIIWHTQGS
+263 KEGGIIWHTQGS

-285 AQWLRKN
+285 TQWLKSN
-292 RKEARILIVTDRREL
+292 IKQARILIVTDRREL
-307 DAQIQGVFEGI
+307 DAQIEGVFEGTGEKI
-318 DEAIYRTDSKKDLL
+318 HRAESKKDLL
-332 SVLFEN
+332 SALFEN
-338 KEFLVGSLV
+338 KKSLVSSLV
-347 HKFDD
+347 HKFED
-352 NDLEDLKRQPVLKE
+352 NDLEDLKKQPVLKE

-395 IAFSGTPLLKQ
+395 IAFSGTPLLQ

-434 DLNYEARSVDQ
+434 DLTYEARRVDQ

-468 KTELKKKWANLQK
+468 KTELKKKWVNLQK
-481 VFSTK
+481 VFSTED
-486 NRLEHIVQDIVLD
+486 RLKHIVRDIVLD
-499 MAKLPRLSNGKGNA
+499 MAKLPRLRNGKGNA

-531 ETELKDKVAVI
+531 QTELKDKVAVI
-542 TSYEPNIADLKDC
+542 TSYEPNIADLKC

-562 SYKYRTYCK
+562 SYKYRTYCG
-571 MLQNFFNEKDEKKA
+571 MLKNFFDEKDEEKA
-585 LNKTKEFE
+585 RNKTKEFE
-593 EEVKKRFINEPSR
+593 EEVKRRFINEPIR

-633 MQDHELFQAV
+633 MQDHGLFQAV

-656 GCIIDYSDLFDSLQE
+656 GHIIDYSDLFDSLKE

-692 ISDKSQKIKKKL
+692 ISDNAQKIKKKL
-704 EEARDQLSSLCESV
+704 EEIREQLRSLCESV
-718 KEPKDEMDYIAYF
+718 KEPKDETDYIAYF

-752 FLRMFVELNHLEKP
+752 FLRMFVELNNSEKP
-766 IYSKEEMQKIKQE
+766 VYFKEEMQKIKQE
-779 AQFYRHL
+779 AEFYRHL

-805 DMRRILD
+805 DMRRMLD
-812 AYIKAT
+812 AYIKAK
-818 DSKTLIKIEDQG
+818 DSETLIKIEDQG
-830 LCEVLAQ
+830 LCEVLAR
-837 MDIDDFNKA
+837 MDINDFNKE
-846 LSQAFKN
+846 LSQVFKN
-853 ESSMA
+853 ESAMA

-873 ASDPKYYEKLSS
+873 ASDPKYYEELSS

-891 LQFREKKLTYLE
+891 NQFREKKLTYLA
-903 YLQQIHDLAK
+903 YLQKIQDLAK

-924 KKINTN
+924 KQINTS
-930 ALKTLYDNLDENE
+930 ALQALYDNLDENE
-943 ALALETDACIRGNKK
+943 AKALEIDACIRDNKR
-958 DGWVGHNQKE
+958 DNWVGNLMKE
-968 KNLKIALRKIINDEG
+968 RILKNALNPIINDKV
-983 LLENAF
+983 LLEKIF
-989 NLAKHIKEYH
+989 NLVKHREEYH

>member
-1 MVKTEK
+1 MKTEK

-39 SLKAWLVKNQKIN
+39 SLKAWLIKNQKIN
-52 DKRWQRIE
+52 NERWHKIE

-77 FYELLIYG
+77 FYNLLIYG
-85 VKTKISQNEPTQTS
+85 VKTKISQNEQTQTS

-120 KGPNMKRPDIVLYVN
+120 KGPNPKRPDVVLYVN

-143 LKNSSVSVESAIRQN
+143 LKKSSVSVESAIRQN

-163 KEFIRDFFKTI
+163 KEFIEDFFKTI
-174 QLVMAGNESQGLR
+174 QLVMAGNESQGLK
-187 YGVIETK
+187 YGVIKTE

-207 KNLFETIEC
+207 KNLFETIGC

-248 VKKTQEFIRKQEFIH
+248 IKKTQEFIHR
-263 KKEGGIIWHTQGS
+263 KEGGIIWHTQGS

-285 AQWLRKN
+285 TQWIKSNTKN
-292 RKEARILIVTDRREL
+292 ARILIVTDRREL
-307 DAQIQGVFEGI
+307 DAQIQSVFEGTG
-318 DEAIYRTDSKKDLL
+318 EKMHRAESKKDLL
-332 SVLFEN
+332 SALFEN
-338 KEFLVGSLV
+338 KKSLVSSLV

-352 NDLEDLKRQPVLKE
+352 NDLEDLKKQPVLKE

-434 DLNYEARSVDQ
+434 DLTYEARSVDQ
-445 YVSSPEKL
+445 YVSNNEKL
-453 DEYFELKTQN
+453 NEYFELKTQN

-468 KTELKKKWANLQK
+468 KAKLKKQWVNLQK
-481 VFSTK
+481 LFSTK
-486 NRLEHIVQDIVLD
+486 DRLEHIVQDIVLD
-499 MAKLPRLSNGKGNA
+499 MAKLPRLKNGKGNA

-526 FELFL
+526 FELFSK
-531 ETELKDKVAVI
+531 TELKDKVAVI
-542 TSYEPNIADLKDC
+542 TSYEPNIADLKC
-555 GSNESEE
+555 GSDESEE
-562 SYKYRTYCK
+562 SYKYRIYCE
-571 MLQNFFNEKDEKKA
+571 MLKKFFNEEDEEKA
-585 LNKTKEFE
+585 RNKTKEFE
-593 EEVKKRFINEPSR
+593 EEVKRRFINEPIR

-633 MQDHELFQAV
+633 MQDHGLFQAV
-643 CRVNRLDGEDKDF
+643 CRVNRLDGGDKDF
-656 GCIIDYSDLFDSLQE
+656 DHIIDYSDLFNSLQE

-692 ISDKSQKIKKKL
+692 ISDKAQKIKKKL
-704 EEARDQLSSLCESV
+704 EEIRGQLRSLCESV
-718 KEPKDEMDYIAYF
+718 KEPKDETDYTAYF

-752 FLRMFVELNHLEKP
+752 FLRMFVELNNSEKP

-779 AQFYRHL
+779 AQDYRHL
-786 QKMIGLNSGDS
+786 QKAIGLNSGDS

-818 DSKTLIKIEDQG
+818 DSETLIKMQDQG

-837 MDIDDFNKA
+837 MDVNDFNKA
-846 LSQAFKN
+846 LSQVFKN

-858 ESIANNTKKRIIEKE
+858 ESIANNTRKRIIEKE
-873 ASDPKYYEKLSS
+873 ASDPKYYENLSS

-891 LQFREKKLTYLE
+891 NQFREKKLTYLE
-903 YLQQIHDLAK
+903 YLQQIRNLAK
-913 QVIHKENKNYP
+913 QVIHKKDKNYP

-930 ALKTLYDNLDENE
+930 ALKTLYDNLNKNE
-943 ALALETDACIRGNKK
+943 ALALEIDACIRNNKR
-958 DGWVGHNQKE
+958 DSWVGHHQKE
-968 KNLKIALRKIINDEG
+968 KELKIALKPIIKDES
-983 LLENAF
+983 LLERIF
-989 NLAKHIKEYH
+989 NLAKHTKEYH

>member
-1 MVKTEK
+1 MKTEK

-52 DKRWQRIE
+52 HERWQRIE
-60 HEINNALKN
+60 HEIHKALKN
-69 DLYEANQK
+69 DLYEANQT
-77 FYELLIYG
+77 FYKLLIYG
-85 VKTKISQNEPTQTS
+85 VRTKISQNEPTQTS
-99 WLIDWKDVSKNE
+99 WLIDWKDVSKNG

-120 KGPNMKRPDIVLYVN
+120 KGQNMKRPDMVLYVN

-194 EKYYLSWKEEGVQ
+194 EKHYLSWKEEGVQ

-216 FLKKERFLEFIHDFL
+216 FLQKERFLEFIHDFL
-231 IFDKGQKKCARF
+231 IFDRGQKKCARF

-248 VKKTQEFIRKQEFIH
+248 VKKTQEFIH

-285 AQWLRKN
+285 TQWLRKN

-318 DEAIYRTDSKKDLL
+318 GEAIYRTDSKKDLL

-352 NDLEDLKRQPVLKE
+352 NEDLKRQPVLKE

-445 YVSSPEKL
+445 YVSSPKKL

-542 TSYEPNIADLKDC
+542 TSYEPNITDLKDC

-562 SYKYRTYCK
+562 SYKYRAYCK

-633 MQDHELFQAV
+633 MQDHWLFQAV

-692 ISDKSQKIKKKL
+692 ISDKAQKIKKKL
-704 EEARDQLSSLCESV
+704 EEARDQLRSLCESV
-718 KEPKDEMDYIAYF
+718 KEPKDETDYIAYF

-752 FLRMFVELNHLEKP
+752 FLRMFVELNNLEKP

-786 QKMIGLNSGDS
+786 QKVIGLNSGDS

-812 AYIKAT
+812 AYIKAA

-837 MDIDDFNKA
+837 MDINDFHKE
-846 LSQAFKN
+846 LSEVFKK

-858 ESIANNTKKRIIEKE
+858 ESIANNTRKRIIEKE

-891 LQFREKKLTYLE
+891 NQFREKKLTYLE
-903 YLQQIHDLAK
+903 YLQQIHNLAQ
-913 QVIHKENKNYP
+913 QVVHKEDKSYP

-943 ALALETDACIRGNKK
+943 DLALEIDACIRDNKK

-968 KNLKIALRKIINDEG
+968 KNLKIALRKVINDEG
-983 LLENAF
+983 LLENTF
-989 NLAKHIKEYH
+989 NLAKHIDEYH

>member
-7 EVQKQ
+7 EVQEQ

-32 NENINKE
+32 NKNINKE
-39 SLKAWLVKNQKIN
+39 SLKAWLFKNQKIN
-52 DKRWQRIE
+52 DERWHKIE
-60 HEINNALKN
+60 HAIHKALKN

-77 FYELLIYG
+77 FYDLLIYG
-85 VKTKISQNEPTQTS
+85 VKTQISQNEPYQTS

-120 KGPNMKRPDIVLYVN
+120 KGLNMKRPDMVLYVN

-143 LKNSSVSVESAIRQN
+143 LKKSSVSVESAIRQN

-187 YGVIETK
+187 YGVIETR
-194 EKYYLSWKEEGVQ
+194 EKHYLSWKEEGVL

-216 FLKKERFLEFIHDFL
+216 FLEKERFLEFIHDFL
-231 IFDKGQKKCARF
+231 IFDKGKKKCARF

-248 VKKTQEFIRKQEFIH
+248 IKKAQEFIQR
-263 KKEGGIIWHTQGS
+263 KEGGIIWHTQGS

-285 AQWLRKN
+285 TKWLRRN
-292 RKEARILIVTDRREL
+292 RKQARILIVTDRREL

-318 DEAIYRTDSKKDLL
+318 GDPIYRADSKKDLL

-338 KEFLVGSLV
+338 KKSLVGALV

-352 NDLEDLKRQPVLKE
+352 NDLEDLKQPVLKE

-376 TQSGKLHNA
+376 TQSAKLHKA

-414 FGNYIHCYKFNEAV
+414 FGDYIHCYKFNEAV

-434 DLNYEARSVDQ
+434 DLNYEARSVEQ

-468 KTELKKKWANLQK
+468 KTELKKKWVNLQK

-486 NRLEHIVQDIVLD
+486 DRLARIVQDIVLD
-499 MAKLPRLSNGKGNA
+499 MAKLPRLRSEKGNA
-513 MLVAESVYNACRY
+513 MLVAESVHNACRY

-555 GSNESEE
+555 GSDESEE
-562 SYKYRTYCK
+562 SYKYRTYCT

-585 LNKTKEFE
+585 LNKIKEFE
-593 EEVKKRFINEPSR
+593 EKVKERFINEPAR

-619 FDAPSLTYLYIDKK
+619 FDAPSLTYLYMDKK
-633 MQDHELFQAV
+633 MQDHGLFQAV
-643 CRVNRLDGEDKDF
+643 CRVNRLDSEDKDF
-656 GCIIDYSDLFDSLQE
+656 GCIIDYKDLFDSLQE
-671 AHSDYTNGAFENY
+671 AHSDYTNKAFENY

-692 ISDKSQKIKKKL
+692 ISDKAQKIKKRL
-704 EEARDQLSSLCESV
+704 EETRDQLKSLCESV
-718 KEPKDEMDYIAYF
+718 KEPKDERDYIAYF

-752 FLRMFVELNHLEKP
+752 FLRMFVELNNLEKP
-766 IYSKEEMQKIKQE
+766 VYSKEEMKKIKQE
-779 AQFYRHL
+779 AEFYRHL

-837 MDIDDFNKA
+837 MDINDFNKE

-858 ESIANNTKKRIIEKE
+858 ECIANNTKKRIIEKE
-873 ASDPKYYEKLSS
+873 ASDPKYYERLSS

-891 LQFREKKLTYLE
+891 NQFREKKLTYLE
-903 YLQQIHDLAK
+903 YLQQIQNLAK
-913 QVIHKENKNYP
+913 QVIHKEDKNYP

-943 ALALETDACIRGNKK
+943 ALALEIDACIRGNKK
-958 DGWVGHNQKE
+958 DGWVGHHQKE
-968 KNLKIALRKIINDEG
+968 KILKIALRKIIKNDEG
-983 LLENAF
+983 LLENTF
-989 NLAKHIKEYH
+989 NLAKHTDEYR

>member
-1 MVKTEK
+1 MMKTEK

-32 NENINKE
+32 NENINRE

-69 DLYEANQK
+69 DLYEANQT

-85 VKTKISQNEPTQTS
+85 VKTKISQNEPHQIS

-111 FSVAEEVSV
+111 FSVAEEVSI
-120 KGPNMKRPDIVLYVN
+120 KGQNMKRPDMVLYVN

-248 VKKTQEFIRKQEFIH
+248 IKKTQEFIRR
-263 KKEGGIIWHTQGS
+263 KEGGIIWHTQGS

-285 AQWLRKN
+285 TQWIRRN
-292 RKEARILIVTDRREL
+292 RKGARILIVTDRREL

-318 DEAIYRTDSKKDLL
+318 GETIYRADSKKDLL

-352 NDLEDLKRQPVLKE
+352 NDLEDLKKQPVLKE

-414 FGNYIHCYKFNEAV
+414 FGDYIHCYKFNEAV

-445 YVSSPEKL
+445 YVSSPKKL

-463 LNDAA
+463 LNDTA

-542 TSYEPNIADLKDC
+542 TSYEPNITDLKDC

-562 SYKYRTYCK
+562 SYKYRAYCK

-593 EEVKKRFINEPSR
+593 EEVKKRFINEPAR

-619 FDAPSLTYLYIDKK
+619 FDAPSLTYLYMDKK
-633 MQDHELFQAV
+633 MQDHGLFQAV
-643 CRVNRLDGEDKDF
+643 CRVNRLDSEDKDF
-656 GCIIDYSDLFDSLQE
+656 GCIIDYKDLFDSLQE
-671 AHSDYTNGAFENY
+671 AHSDYTNKAFENY
-684 EREDIQGL
+684 EREDIQGF

-704 EEARDQLSSLCESV
+704 EETRDQLKSLCEGV
-718 KEPKDEMDYIAYF
+718 KEPKDEEDYIAYF

-766 IYSKEEMQKIKQE
+766 IYSKEETQKIKQE
-779 AQFYRHL
+779 AEFYRHL
-786 QKMIGLNSGDS
+786 QKAIGLSSGDS

-805 DMRRILD
+805 EMRRILD

-818 DSKTLIKIEDQG
+818 DSEVLFQIEDQG

-837 MDIDDFNKA
+837 MNVNDFNKV
-846 LSQAFKN
+846 LSQVFKN

-858 ESIANNTKKRIIEKE
+858 ESIANNTRKRIIEKE

-891 LQFREKKLTYLE
+891 LEFREKKLTYLE

-913 QVIHKENKNYP
+913 QVIHKEDKNYP

-930 ALKTLYDNLDENE
+930 ALKTLYDNLDQNE
-943 ALALETDACIRGNKK
+943 ALALEIDACIRDNKK

-968 KNLKIALRKIINDEG
+968 KNLKIALRKVINDEG
-983 LLENAF
+983 LLENTF
-989 NLAKHIKEYH
+989 NLAKHIDEYH

>member
-1 MVKTEK
+1 MKTER

-39 SLKAWLVKNQKIN
+39 SLKAWLIKNQKIEPE
-52 DKRWQRIE
+52 RWHKIE
-60 HEINNALKN
+60 QKIHNALKN
-69 DLYEANQK
+69 DLYEANQT
-77 FYELLIYG
+77 FYNLLIYG
-85 VKTKISQNEPTQTS
+85 VNTKISQNENTQTH

-111 FSVAEEVSV
+111 FSVAEEVSI

-143 LKNSSVSVESAIRQN
+143 LKKSSVSVESGIRQN

-174 QLVMAGNESQGLR
+174 QLVMAGNESQGLK

-216 FLKKERFLEFIHDFL
+216 FLDKKRFLEFIHDFL
-231 IFDKGQKKCARF
+231 IFDKGQKKCTRF

-248 VKKTQEFIRKQEFIH
+248 IKKTQEFIQR
-263 KKEGGIIWHTQGS
+263 KEGGIIWHTQGS

-285 AQWLRKN
+285 TKWIKLNIKQP
-292 RKEARILIVTDRREL
+292 RILIVTDRREL
-307 DAQIQGVFEGI
+307 DAQIHGVFSGI
-318 DEAIYRTDSKKDLL
+318 GIKESIYRTDSKKDLL

-338 KEFLVGSLV
+338 KEFLVCSLV
-347 HKFDD
+347 HKFND
-352 NDLEDLKRQPVLKE
+352 NDLEDLKKQPVLKE
-366 WIVLV
+366 WVVLV

-376 TQSGKLHNA
+376 TQSGKLNKA

-395 IAFSGTPLLKQ
+395 IAFSGTPLLKH

-434 DLNYEARSVDQ
+434 DLCYEARSVDQ
-445 YVSSPEKL
+445 YVSSPKKL
-453 DEYFELKTQN
+453 DEYFDSKTQG
-463 LNDAA
+463 LNELA
-468 KTELKKKWANLQK
+468 KVELKKKWVNLQK

-486 NRLEHIVQDIVLD
+486 ERLECIVRDIVLD
-499 MAKLPRLSNGKGNA
+499 MAKLPRLKNEKGNA

-526 FELFL
+526 FELFSK
-531 ETELKDKVAVI
+531 EPDLKDKVAVI
-542 TSYEPNIADLKDC
+542 TSYEPTIADLKDC
-555 GSNESEE
+555 GSDESEE
-562 SYKYRTYCK
+562 SYKYRAYGK

-593 EEVKKRFINEPSR
+593 EEVKKRFINEPAR

-633 MQDHELFQAV
+633 MKDHKLFQAV

-656 GCIIDYSDLFDSLQE
+656 GSIIDYKDLFDSLQE

-692 ISDKSQKIKKKL
+692 ISDKAQKIKKKL
-704 EEARDQLSSLCESV
+704 EEARDQLRSLCEGV
-718 KEPKDEMDYIAYF
+718 KEPKDEEDYIAYF
-731 CGSDL
+731 CGDNL

-752 FLRMFVELNHLEKP
+752 FLRMFVELNNLEKP
-766 IYSKEEMQKIKQE
+766 VYSKEEMHKIKQE
-779 AQFYRHL
+779 AEFYRHL

-837 MDIDDFNKA
+837 MDINDFNKE

-858 ESIANNTKKRIIEKE
+858 ECIANNTKKRIIEKE

-891 LQFREKKLTYLE
+891 NQFREKKLTYLE
-903 YLQQIHDLAK
+903 YLQQIQNLTK
-913 QVIHKENKNYP
+913 QVIRKEDKNYP
-924 KKINTN
+924 TKINTN

-943 ALALETDACIRGNKK
+943 ALALEIDACIRENKR
-958 DGWVGHNQKE
+958 DGWVGHHQKE
-968 KNLKIALRKIINDEG
+968 KNLKIALGKIINDEG
-983 LLENAF
+983 LLENIF
-989 NLAKHIKEYH
+989 NLAKHIEEYH

>member
-1 MVKTEK
+1 MMKTEK

-60 HEINNALKN
+60 HEIHKALKN
-69 DLYEANQK
+69 DLYEANQT

-85 VKTKISQNEPTQTS
+85 VKTRISQNEPTQTS

-120 KGPNMKRPDIVLYVN
+120 KGSNTKRPDMVLYVN

-194 EKYYLSWKEEGVQ
+194 EKHYLSWKEEGVQ

-248 VKKTQEFIRKQEFIH
+248 VKKTQEFIH

-285 AQWLRKN
+285 TQWLRKN
-292 RKEARILIVTDRREL
+292 IKQARILIVTDRREL
-307 DAQIQGVFEGI
+307 DAQIQGVFLGI
-318 DEAIYRTDSKKDLL
+318 GEPIYHADSKKDLL

-338 KEFLVGSLV
+338 KKSLVGSLV

-352 NDLEDLKRQPVLKE
+352 NDLEDLKKQPVLKE

-414 FGNYIHCYKFNEAV
+414 FGDYIHCYKFNEAV

-445 YVSSPEKL
+445 YVSSPKKL

-463 LNDAA
+463 LNDTA

-542 TSYEPNIADLKDC
+542 TSYEPNITDLKDC
-555 GSNESEE
+555 GSNENEE
-562 SYKYRTYCK
+562 SYKYRAYCK

-633 MQDHELFQAV
+633 MQDHGLFQAV

-692 ISDKSQKIKKKL
+692 ISNKAQKIKKKL
-704 EEARDQLSSLCESV
+704 EEARDQLRSLCESV
-718 KEPKDEMDYIAYF
+718 KEPKDETGYIAYF

-779 AQFYRHL
+779 AEFYRHL

-805 DMRRILD
+805 DMHRILD

-837 MDIDDFNKA
+837 MDINDFNKE
-846 LSQAFKN
+846 LSEVFKK

-858 ESIANNTKKRIIEKE
+858 ESIANNTRKRIIEKE

-891 LQFREKKLTYLE
+891 NQFREKKLTYLE
-903 YLQQIHDLAK
+903 YLQQIHNLAK
-913 QVIHKENKNYP
+913 QVIHKEDKNYP

-930 ALKTLYDNLDENE
+930 ALKTLYDNLDQNE
-943 ALALETDACIRGNKK
+943 ALALEIDACIRDNKK

-968 KNLKIALRKIINDEG
+968 KNLKIALRKIINDES
-983 LLENAF
+983 LLENTF
-989 NLAKHIKEYH
+989 NLAKHIDEYH

>member
-12 VIETFKSMGYA
+12 VIKTFKSMGYA

-52 DKRWQRIE
+52 HERWQRIE
-60 HEINNALKN
+60 HEINEALKN
-69 DLYEANQK
+69 DLYEANQT

-85 VKTKISQNEPTQTS
+85 VKTQISQNEPTQTS

-120 KGPNMKRPDIVLYVN
+120 KGPNTKRPDMVLYVN

-174 QLVMAGNESQGLR
+174 QLVMADNESQGLR

-194 EKYYLSWKEEGVQ
+194 EKYYLSWKEESVQ

-248 VKKTQEFIRKQEFIH
+248 VKKTQEFIH

-285 AQWLRKN
+285 TQWLRRN
-292 RKEARILIVTDRREL
+292 RKQARILIVTDRREL

-318 DEAIYRTDSKKDLL
+318 GEAIYRTDSKKDLL

-338 KEFLVGSLV
+338 KKFLVGSLV

-352 NDLEDLKRQPVLKE
+352 NDLEDLKKQPVLKE

-395 IAFSGTPLLKQ
+395 IAFSSTPLLKQ

-414 FGNYIHCYKFNEAV
+414 FGDYIHCYKFNEAV

-463 LNDAA
+463 LNDTA

-526 FELFL
+526 FEFFL

-562 SYKYRTYCK
+562 SYKYRAYCK

-593 EEVKKRFINEPSR
+593 EEVKKRFINEPAR

-633 MQDHELFQAV
+633 MKDHELFQAV

-692 ISDKSQKIKKKL
+692 ISDKAQKIKKKL
-704 EEARDQLSSLCESV
+704 EEARGQLRSLCESV
-718 KEPKDEMDYIAYF
+718 KEPKDETGYIAYF

-743 RLFYQLVGA
+743 RLFYQFVGA

-779 AQFYRHL
+779 EQFYRRL

-837 MDIDDFNKA
+837 MDINDFHKE
-846 LSQAFKN
+846 LSEVFKN

-858 ESIANNTKKRIIEKE
+858 EGIANNTKKRIIEKE

-891 LQFREKKLTYLE
+891 NQFREKKLTYLE
-903 YLQQIHDLAK
+903 YLQQIHNLAK
-913 QVIHKENKNYP
+913 QVIHKEDKNYP

-943 ALALETDACIRGNKK
+943 ALALEIDACIRDNKK

-983 LLENAF
+983 LLENTF
-989 NLAKHIKEYH
+989 NLAKHIDEYH

>member
-1 MVKTEK
+1 MKTEK

-32 NENINKE
+32 NENINKK

-60 HEINNALKN
+60 HEIHKALEN
-69 DLYEANQK
+69 DLYEANQT
-77 FYELLIYG
+77 FYNLLIYG

-120 KGPNMKRPDIVLYVN
+120 KGSNAKRPDMVLYVN

-143 LKNSSVSVESAIRQN
+143 LKKSSVSVESAIRQN

-194 EKYYLSWKEEGVQ
+194 EKHYLSWKEEGVL

-248 VKKTQEFIRKQEFIH
+248 IKKTQEFIQR
-263 KKEGGIIWHTQGS
+263 KEGGIIWHTQGS

-285 AQWLRKN
+285 AKWLRKN
-292 RKEARILIVTDRREL
+292 IKQARILIVTDRREL
-307 DAQIQGVFEGI
+307 DAQIQGVFSGI
-318 DEAIYRTDSKKDLL
+318 GEDLYRADSKKDLL
-332 SVLFEN
+332 SALFEN
-338 KEFLVGSLV
+338 KESLV
-347 HKFDD
+347 SSLMHKFDD
-352 NDLEDLKRQPVLKE
+352 NDLKQPVLKE
-366 WIVLV
+366 WVVLV

-376 TQSGKLHNA
+376 TQGGKLHKA

-428 SDKVVL
+428 SDRVVL
-434 DLNYEARSVDQ
+434 DLNYEARSVNQ
-445 YVSSPEKL
+445 YVSDPEKL
-453 DEYFELKTQN
+453 DEYFELKTQG
-463 LNDAA
+463 LNDIA
-468 KTELKKKWANLQK
+468 KTELKKKWVNLQK

-486 NRLEHIVQDIVLD
+486 DRLARIVQDIVLD
-499 MAKLPRLSNGKGNA
+499 MAKLPRLRNGKGNA
-513 MLVAESVYNACRY
+513 MLVADGIPDACRY

-531 ETELKDKVAVI
+531 KTELKDKVAVI

-555 GSNESEE
+555 GSDESEE
-562 SYKYRTYCK
+562 SYQYRIYCK
-571 MLQNFFNEKDEKKA
+571 MLQNFFDEKDEKKA
-585 LNKTKEFE
+585 LNKIKEFE
-593 EEVKKRFINEPSR
+593 EKVKERFINEPNR

-633 MQDHELFQAV
+633 MQDHGLFQAV
-643 CRVNRLDGEDKDF
+643 CRVNRLDSEDKDF
-656 GCIIDYSDLFDSLQE
+656 GCIIDYKDLFDSLQE
-671 AHSDYTNGAFENY
+671 AHSDYTNKAFENY

-704 EEARDQLSSLCESV
+704 EETRDQLKSLCEGV
-718 KEPKDEMDYIAYF
+718 KEPKNEEDYIAYF
-731 CGSDL
+731 CGDNL
-736 EKNAQKR
+736 EKSAQKR

-752 FLRMFVELNHLEKP
+752 FLRMFVELNNLEKP
-766 IYSKEEMQKIKQE
+766 AYSKEEMQKIKQE
-779 AQFYRHL
+779 AEFYRHL
-786 QKMIGLNSGDS
+786 QKVVGLSSGDS
-797 VDLKSYSE
+797 VDLKSYNE

-812 AYIKAT
+812 AYIKTT
-818 DSKTLIKIEDQG
+818 DSEVLFKIEDQG

-837 MDIDDFNKA
+837 MDINDFNKA

-891 LQFREKKLTYLE
+891 NQFREKKLTYLE
-903 YLQQIHDLAK
+903 YLQQIQHLAK
-913 QVIHKENKNYP
+913 KVIHKENKNYP

-930 ALKTLYDNLDENE
+930 ALKTLYDNLDQNE
-943 ALALETDACIRGNKK
+943 ALALEIDACIRGNKK

-968 KNLKIALRKIINDEG
+968 KNLKIALRKIINDEV
-983 LLENAF
+983 LLESVF
-989 NLAKHIKEYH
+989 NLAKHIEEYH